1 MELKFII
8 NALFRKKWV
17 IIACTS
23 AAIIAALIFVLTKKK
38 LYLSAAQYS
47 TGFTMKQA
55 VKIRED
61 EGFNF
66 FEIDQRFK
74 NVIQTFKSPVVIG
87 MLSYDLMLHDLE
99 EKRPFTILTEKQR
112 NSAAYQA
119 VNKQKAIELLRRKHA
134 SMELLKAYDPEEQKV
149 YELIKLYQYDNE
161 TINGYL
167 DVGQITGTDFLNIL
181 YRSQNPELSA
191 YVVNTIGKEFFR
203 FFTSINE
210 DRSGQSVSKL
220 DSLTRAKKDEVDI
233 KTKRLQDFK
242 ASFGTPDVLSKATGA
257 MDLVREYSTKL
268 AEAEAKLND
277 AREELNAVN
286 KQIENLNAA
295 NTGVNNTPEIIRL
308 QNANRELARVNP
320 DDPRI
325 RENADQILILQKAS
339 SGSMSRADQ
348 QKKRDE
354 LIGRKLS
361 LEGEIAAASQ
371 TANSFRAQINRYT
384 SISSTGGGADV
395 MEKALQDEYEQANNE
410 YQLLKSRLVNANDIN
425 VSPDINFKQT
435 LLGQPAV
442 NPEPGNSK
450 LILAMSAIAAFGFSA
465 FVIIIL
471 DFLDTSLRA
480 PSIFHKTV
488 KIKLLTPINKVNFK
502 NKDVEG
508 YFNLSQEERLV
519 EENMFIEN
527 IRKLRYEIENSGK
540 KTFLFTSTKPAEGK
554 STIIQALANSFSL
567 SKKKVLIIDANFS
580 NNTLTEK
587 YNAKPMLDQ
596 FSVNGERNATDKF
609 RNITSST
616 LIHNVDIVGCKEGNF
631 SPSEILPKNN
641 LLEHIQ
647 TIAQDYDYVF
657 IEGAALNI
665 HADSK
670 ELLKYVD
677 GVVPIFSSKSVIKQI
692 DKESIH
698 FLRNSDKLVG
708 GVLNAVEEENI
719 DL

>member
-17 IIACTS
+17 IIACTT
-23 AAIIAALIFVLTKKK
+23 AAIIAALIFVLTKQK

-87 MLSYDLMLHDLE
+87 MLSYDLMLHDLQ
-99 EKRPFTILTEKQR
+99 EKRPFTILTEKQKKT
-112 NSAAYQA
+112 AAYMGVNPQQA
-119 VNKQKAIELLRRKHA
+119 IKMLKQKHA
-134 SMELLKAYDPEEQKV
+134 SLELLKAYDPEEQKV

-161 TINGYL
+161 TINSRL

-181 YRSQNPELSA
+181 YRSENPELSA
-191 YVVNTIGKEFFR
+191 HVVNTIGKEFFR

-220 DSLTRAKKDEVDI
+220 DSLAQLKKKELEV
-233 KTKRLQDFK
+233 KTKVLQEFK
-242 ASFGTPDVLSKATGA
+242 AGFGTPDVKDKATGA
-257 MDLVREYSTKL
+257 MEMVKEYSTNL
-268 AEAEAKLND
+268 AREESKLN
-277 AREELNAVN
+277 AAKAELNAVN
-286 KQIENLNAA
+286 QQLTNLDATS
-295 NTGVNNTPEIIRL
+295 TGVNNYPEIIRL
-308 QNANRELARVNP
+308 QSENRELARENP
-320 DDPRI
+320 DDPKIKSNIDRI
-325 RENADQILILQKAS
+325 LLLQNATSRSL
-339 SGSMSRADQ
+339 SRADIL
-348 QKKRDE
+348 KKRDE
-354 LIGRKLS
+354 LTGRKLS
-361 LEGEIAAASQ
+361 LEGEIIAATQ
-371 TANSFRAQINRYT
+371 TVNNYQAQINRYA
-384 SISSTGGGADV
+384 SISSSGGGADV
-395 MEKALQDEYEQANNE
+395 VEQALKDDMDQATKD
-410 YQLLKSRLVNANDIN
+410 YQFYKSKLEAANDIN
-425 VSPDINFKQT
+425 VAPDINFKQT
-435 LLGQPAV
+435 LLGQPAIK
-442 NPEPGNSK
+442 PEPGNSK
-450 LILAMSAIAAFGFSA
+450 LILALSAIAAFGFSA

-480 PSIFHKTV
+480 PSIFHKLV
-488 KIKLLTPINKVNFK
+488 KMKLLTPVNKVSFK
-502 NKDVEG
+502 EKDVEAC
-508 YFNLSQEERLV
+508 FNLNQEERLV

-527 IRKLRYEIENSGK
+527 VRKLRYEIESSGK
-540 KTFLFTSTKPAEGK
+540 KIFLFTSTKAAEGK
-554 STIIQALANSFSL
+554 TTIIQALANSFSL
-567 SKKKVLIIDANFS
+567 SRKKVLIIDANFS
-580 NNTLTEK
+580 NNSLTEK
-587 YNAKPMLDQ
+587 YNAKPLLDQ
-596 FSVNGERNATDKF
+596 FSVNGERNASDKF

-616 LIHNVDIVGCKEGNF
+616 SIHNVDIVGCKEGNF

-641 LLEHIQ
+641 LLEHVRSL
-647 TIAQDYDYVF
+647 ADDYDYVF
-657 IEGAALNI
+657 LEGAALNI

-677 GVVPIFSSKSVIKQI
+677 GVVPVFSSRSVIKQI

>member
-1 MELKFII
+1 
-8 NALFRKKWV
+8 
-17 IIACTS
+17 
-23 AAIIAALIFVLTKKK
+23 
-38 LYLSAAQYS
+38 
-47 TGFTMKQA
+47 MKQA

-87 MLSYDLMLHDLE
+87 MLSYDLMLHDLQ
-99 EKRPFTILTEKQR
+99 EKRPFTILTEKQK
-112 NSAAYQA
+112 NTPAYKG
-119 VNKQKAIELLRRKHA
+119 VDRQKAINMLKDKH
-134 SMELLKAYDPEEQKV
+134 STLQLLKAYDPEEQKV

-161 TINGYL
+161 TINSRL

-181 YRSQNPELSA
+181 YRSENPELSA

-220 DSLTRAKKDEVDI
+220 DSLTKKKKEDVDVA
-233 KTKRLQDFK
+233 TKRLQDFK

-257 MDLVREYSTKL
+257 MDLVRELSSNLTV
-268 AEAEAKLND
+268 EESKLNR

-286 KQIENLNAA
+286 TQLNTLLNQ
-295 NTGVNNTPEIIRL
+295 NTGVNNAPEIIRL
-308 QNANRELARVNP
+308 QNQNRELGKQVEN
-320 DDPRI
+320 DPTAQAKIDQNNLRI
-325 RENADQILILQKAS
+325 EELRTAS
-339 SGSMSRADQ
+339 PTTMSRADML
-348 QKKRDE
+348 KKRDE
-354 LIGRKLS
+354 LTGRKLS
-361 LEGEIAAASQ
+361 LEGEIIAATQ
-371 TANSFRAQINRYT
+371 TVNTIRGQINRYT

-395 MEKALQDEYEQANNE
+395 VEKALQDEYEQANNE
-410 YQLLKSRLVNANDIN
+410 YQLLKARLVTANDIN

-435 LLGQPAV
+435 LLGQPAIK
-442 NPEPGNSK
+442 PEPGNSK
-450 LILAMSAIAAFGFSA
+450 LILALSAIAAFGFSA
-465 FVIIIL
+465 FVIVIL

-480 PSIFHKTV
+480 PSVFHKAV
-488 KIKLLTPINKVNFK
+488 KMKLLTPVNKVSFK
-502 NKDVEG
+502 TKDVEA

-527 IRKLRYEIENSGK
+527 VRKLRYEIENSGRK
-540 KTFLFTSTKPAEGK
+540 IFLFTSTKPAEGK
-554 STIIQALANSFSL
+554 TTIIQALANSFSL
-567 SKKKVLIIDANFS
+567 SRKKVLIIDANFS
-580 NNTLTEK
+580 NNSLTEV
-587 YNAKPMLDQ
+587 YNAKPLLDQ
-596 FSVNGERNATDKF
+596 FSVNGERNASDKF
-609 RNITSST
+609 RNITTNTS
-616 LIHNVDIVGCKEGNF
+616 IHNVDIVGCKEGNF

-641 LLEHIQ
+641 LLEHIRSV
-647 TIAQDYDYVF
+647 ANDYDYVF
-657 IEGAALNI
+657 VEGAALNV